1 VVLLGGGEMA
11 VIDWRRK
18 MRHLMT
24 DHRAATRLLPA
35 SSLENIRRAIAAGEG
50 QHDGEVRFCI
60 EASLPWSYLRRNASA
75 RERAVMLFSK
85 LRVWDT
91 ERNTGVLLY
100 ILVADRAV
108 ELVADRGIAAR
119 VETGEWAAI
128 CRGLSRAIGAGEAEE
143 GVTRALGRINDLLA
157 RHFPARIDNPNEL
170 PDSPVV
176 L

>member
-1 VVLLGGGEMA
+1 MA
-11 VIDWRRK
+11 VIDLRRK
-18 MRHLMT
+18 IRHLVT
-24 DHRAATRLLPA
+24 DSRSVRRMLPA
-35 SSLENIRRAIAAGEG
+35 ASLENIHRAIAAGEAR
-50 QHDGEVRFCI
+50 HDGEVRFCV

-100 ILVADRAV
+100 ILLADKAV

-119 VETGEWAAI
+119 VDTDEWAAI
-128 CRGLSRAIGAGEAEE
+128 CRELARAIRGGRVEEGISRALE
-143 GVTRALGRINDLLA
+143 RINDLLA
-157 RHFPARIDNPNEL
+157 LHFPARTDNPNEL
-170 PDSPVV
+170 PDAPVV